1 MKFAINRRKQDSTW
15 ETLVASSRNF
25 FISSSENTTFM
36 ADPLGKGGK
45 AKQNKHT
52 VSFTTLEVWHIRL
65 DCFSEQFQATYGS
78 SLSWERRCFFSQ
90 LRLYPIESPGQSSK
104 LRSHQSWEW
113 NLWCC
118 PRRTTVAP
126 ENELHPGWSFLIS
139 CFNSLLIPGNS

>member
-90 LRLYPIESPGQSSK
+90 LRLYPHWITRTIIQTKKSPKLGMKPVMLPQEDHSSP
-104 LRSHQSWEW
+104 REW
-113 NLWCC
+113 TA
-118 PRRTTVAP
+118 PRLILP
-126 ENELHPGWSFLIS
+126 DFLFQLS
-139 CFNSLLIPGNS
+139 ADSR